1 MYILNVFFGNSF
13 RYFGWILFYHLDG
26 VKIWWFVEIYE
37 WFSMNLIHGVMA
49 RKFLKIDNLER
60 YSMSDIE
67 KNMGKKYKIEIW
79 LRCVC

>member
-1 MYILNVFFGNSF
+1 
-13 RYFGWILFYHLDG
+13 
-26 VKIWWFVEIYE
+26 
-37 WFSMNLIHGVMA
+37 MNLIHGVMA